1 MRRRE
6 FDSRRVHVDKDNF
19 PIGLTYDDVL
29 LVPQYSNIA
38 SRRLIN
44 LKTNFSKNIIL
55 NSPIVSANMDTVTE
69 SQMAIAMALSGGI
82 GVIHRF
88 LSIEDQV
95 REVKKVKRAENVI
108 IEDPVIISKDATLE
122 DALQIMKDNG
132 INGLVVCDKDKKIE
146 GILTSRD
153 VRFKTNLK
161 LRISDLMTSRK
172 DLVVAPK
179 NVSREEALRLLDEN
193 KIEKLPLV
201 DYRGVLV
208 GLITSTDFMKTRDHS
223 MAAKDKEGRLLV
235 AAALGVKDGEERAK
249 ALVAVG
255 CDALVIDIAHGH
267 HSRSIELVKALKKKF
282 MDVDVV
288 AGNVA
293 TAEGAKD
300 LIKAGADAI
309 KIGIGPG
316 AACSTRIVA
325 GAGVPQ
331 FSAVR
336 SIAPIARKFK
346 IPIIADGGIKN
357 SGDVAKA
364 IGAGADTVMIGNLFS
379 GSLESPGEYYVED
392 GLAFKIFRGMASR
405 DASADRPIKEAGID
419 RGERAP
425 EGVSFKVAYKGEV
438 ARIFRIL
445 IDGLQSGMSYND
457 GKNIEEFWKKA
468 KFIRI
473 TEAGIKESWPRPNQ
487 S

>member
-1 MRRRE
+1 MQ
-6 FDSRRVHVDKDNF
+6 KDNF
-19 PIGLTYDDVL
+19 PLGLTYDDVL

-38 SRRLIN
+38 SRKFIN
-44 LKTNFSKNIIL
+44 LKTEFSKNISL
-55 NSPIVSANMDTVTE
+55 NIPIVSANMDTVTE
-69 SQMAIAMALSGGI
+69 SHMAIAMALSGGI

-88 LSIEDQV
+88 LSIEEQA
-95 REVKKVKRAENVI
+95 REVKKVKRAENIV
-108 IEDPVIISKDATLE
+108 IEDPVTILKEATLGE
-122 DALQIMKDNG
+122 ALSVMKDNG
-132 INGLVVCDKDKKIE
+132 INGLVVCDKNKKIE

-153 VRFKTNLK
+153 VRFKTDLK
-161 LRISDLMTSRK
+161 LKVEDLMTARK
-172 DLVVAPK
+172 NLVVAE
-179 NVSREEALRLLDEN
+179 NGISSEEALKLLDKY

-201 DYRGVLV
+201 DGKDRLV
-208 GLITSTDFMKTRDHS
+208 GLITATDFMKIREHGA
-223 MAAKDKEGRLLV
+223 AAKDKEGRLMV
-235 AAALGVKDGEERAK
+235 AAAVGVKDGEKRAA

-267 HSRSIELVKALKKKF
+267 HERSLELVRLLKKKF
-282 MDVDVV
+282 SSRGGSTFGGKNVVDII

-293 TAEGAKD
+293 TPEGAQD
-300 LIKAGADAI
+300 LMKAGADAI

-346 IPIIADGGIKN
+346 VPIIADGGIKN

-364 IGAGADTVMIGNLFS
+364 IAAGANSVMIGNLFS

-392 GLAFKIFRGMASR
+392 GSAFKIFRGMASR
-405 DASADRPIKEAGID
+405 DASADRPTQEVNAD
-419 RGERAP
+419 RSDRAP
-425 EGVSFKVAYKGEV
+425 EGISFRVTYKGEV
-438 ARIFRIL
+438 AKIL
-445 IDGLQSGMSYND
+445 RVLGDGLQSGMSYT
-457 GKNIEEFWKKA
+457 GAKNIEEFWKKA

-473 TEAGIKESWPRPNQ
+473 TEAGLKESWPRPNQ